1 LRQIH
6 IENKTIGTDNPC
18 FIIAEAG
25 VNHNGKLSMAKK
37 LVDTAVTAGVD
48 AVKFQTAKA
57 EDVVVDTVG
66 IAGYAKKNMGKNIT
80 QLAMIKKFELSYE
93 DFTFLHDYC
102 EKKGIIFLSTPHSID
117 AIDFLD
123 SLVPAFKIGSG
134 DINNVPA
141 LKRVAR
147 KKKPIILG
155 TGMSTMKEVK
165 DAISVIRSE
174 KNNQII
180 ALHCTTNY
188 PCPLKEVNLRAMTTM
203 RDELDCLVG
212 YSDHTL
218 GMIVPLMAVS
228 LGAVVLEKHFTLNRN
243 FSGPDHK
250 ASMTPKELK
259 AMVREIRK
267 IETALGS
274 NEKTPTKSEKKI
286 MQLVRK
292 SIVAKKPIKKGT
304 LLTEQMLSIKR
315 PGTGIPPKELKK
327 IIGKKTRL
335 FINKDQIF
343 QWDMVE

>member
-1 LRQIH
+1 
-6 IENKTIGTDNPC
+6 
-18 FIIAEAG
+18 
-25 VNHNGKLSMAKK
+25 MAKK
-37 LVDTAVTAGVD
+37 LVDAAVAAGVD

-66 IAGYAKKNMGKNIT
+66 IADYAKKNMGKNIT
-80 QLAMIKKFELSYE
+80 QLAMIKKFELSYK

-147 KKKPIILG
+147 KKKPVILG

-174 KNNQII
+174 DNNQII

-188 PCPLKEVNLRAMTTM
+188 PCPLEEVNLRAMTTM
-203 RDELDCLVG
+203 QNELDCLVG

-228 LGAVVLEKHFTLNRN
+228 LGAVVLEKHFTLNRK

-250 ASMTPKELK
+250 ASVTPNELK
-259 AMVREIRK
+259 TMVQK
-267 IETALGS
+267 
-274 NEKTPTKSEKKI
+274 
-286 MQLVRK
+286 
-292 SIVAKKPIKKGT
+292 
-304 LLTEQMLSIKR
+304 
-315 PGTGIPPKELKK
+315 
-327 IIGKKTRL
+327 
-335 FINKDQIF
+335 
-343 QWDMVE
+343 